1 MSLLNKASFSGGVL
15 TGSEIAKQIRA
26 GRIFISDYDPIYLN
40 PNSYN
45 LRCGDTVTVY
55 RNIILIDLKDK
66 SSFQD
71 TETFQIDPNEGFILR
86 PGMLYLVPTKEVVK
100 TDYFE
105 PIITG
110 RSSIGRLGIAVHQEA
125 GFGDIG
131 FGGVWTLQ
139 IKVTYPTKIYP
150 NLSIAQVYFL
160 TPHGKIQTLYTGRYQ
175 SAQTVVSSKL
185 DNS

>member
-1 MSLLNKASFSGGVL
+1 MGIFNRLTHKGGVL
-15 TGSEIAKQIRA
+15 TGHEINKQIRE
-26 GRIFISDYDPIYLN
+26 GRIYISDYDPNALN

-45 LRCGDTVTVY
+45 LRCGDSVKVY
-55 RNIILIDLKDK
+55 RNITMIDLKDETTF
-66 SSFQD
+66 SN
-71 TETFQIDPNEGFILR
+71 TETFKIDPDEGFILR
-86 PGMLYLVPTKEVVK
+86 PGMLYLVPTKEMVK
-100 TDYFE
+100 TDYYE

-150 NLSIAQVYFL
+150 NLPIAQVYFL
-160 TPHGKIQTLYTGRYQ
+160 TPHGKIDTLYKGKYQ
-175 SAQTVVSSKL
+175 GAVDSVSSKP
-185 DNS
+185 DN